1 MVSFLTYL
9 VTVSDIFERDY
20 ASGLIGFLYADGY
33 RGRFDGLKR
42 LLIALQ
48 K

>member
-1 MVSFLTYL
+1 MVSFLSYL
-9 VTVSDIFERDY
+9 VTVPDMLERDY

-33 RGRFDGLKR
+33 RGRFDGLKK
-42 LLIALQ
+42 LLIAWQ